1 MLALAPTSGVGEQ
14 LVAVLPDRDA
24 GSELATAGEV
34 FLEDLEDDEVDID
47 VLATKVERA
56 AALVELCRG
65 KISSAKVQVERIVG
79 ELELVAETE

>member
-1 MLALAPTSGVGEQ
+1 MAEASDSEDLGYADAIAELEQ
-14 LVAVLPDRDA
+14 I
-24 GSELATAGEV
+24 
-34 FLEDLEDDEVDID
+34 LEDLEDDEVDID